1 MFPVL
6 ALDIGSLFAVAF
18 LLISFVGWIMNLIS
32 AQNPPPQ
39 PNRQPQRPRQRDRK
53 VQTEI
58 ETFLQEAMGR
68 RAPPQKKESSE
79 GIEIIEPRPTRRP
92 PPAVPAGGGGV
103 TAAPAAVRESHA
115 PPTAPLVRPGA
126 GIMGRESVVAADM
139 GSNLRSHLQD
149 HMGPRIGEQVDVH
162 LPHTVTAS
170 MTSHLGEFR
179 ADRQASPP
187 AMVLLTPSKTAQ
199 GDAPL
204 VAELRTPAGMRK
216 AIVLQ
221 EILSK
226 PRALRRQ

>member
-1 MFPVL
+1 MLPIL

-68 RAPPQKKESSE
+68 RAPPQKKESPQ
-79 GIEIIEPRPTRRP
+79 GIEIIDSPPARRP
-92 PPAVPAGGGGV
+92 PPPVPTGGGRM
-103 TAAPAAVRESHA
+103 PASPPAVRESQA
-115 PPTAPLVRPGA
+115 PPTPPLVRPGP
-126 GIMGRESVVAADM
+126 GMTGRESVVSADL
-139 GSNLRSHLQD
+139 GSNLRSHLHD

-162 LPHTVTAS
+162 LPHAVAAS
-170 MTSHLGEFR
+170 ITSHLGAFR
-179 ADRQASPP
+179 ADGKTTPP
-187 AMVLLTPSKTAQ
+187 V
-199 GDAPL
+199 APL
-204 VAELRTPAGMRK
+204 LIRASAPGGEVALAAELRTPAGMRK